1 MNVSIS
7 SDANSLQGG
16 LHMTKY
22 REILRLSDLGLSL
35 RDIEKS
41 LKISRKTIVKVQKQA
56 KELSLV
62 WPLDESLTDAELEQK
77 MFQKELSPKSTKRMP
92 DFNYIRKELLKNG
105 VNKKLLW
112 TEYLKEC
119 SKNDDDALMYSQF
132 CYYIQQNEQ
141 KRWAAMHIP
150 RKAGQQ
156 IEVGWVSDPAKII
169 NPDTGE
175 ITEAW
180 IFVGV
185 MTYSQYAFVETFIN
199 EQQKA

>member
-1 MNVSIS
+1 
-7 SDANSLQGG
+7 
-16 LHMTKY
+16 MTKY

-112 TEYLKEC
+112 TEYL
-119 SKNDDDALMYSQF
+119 
-132 CYYIQQNEQ
+132 
-141 KRWAAMHIP
+141 
-150 RKAGQQ
+150 
-156 IEVGWVSDPAKII
+156 
-169 NPDTGE
+169 
-175 ITEAW
+175 
-180 IFVGV
+180 
-185 MTYSQYAFVETFIN
+185 
-199 EQQKA
+199 